1 MSDGGRKGRVIL
13 VISSSGMPGRGR
25 LGRVLAGGAGVCL
38 AAALLGSSV
47 AAAAAAVPRVAA
59 TVAGSLFGVSC
70 FSTGSCVAVGQR
82 SSTAQGPGGTLAEK
96 WNGTKWSVVT
106 SPNPAGSDGARL
118 GGVAC
123 TAATSCLA
131 VGNYRDG
138 TSGDTLP
145 MAEKWNGTAWSLV
158 TVPAPSGSTSAVLD
172 GVACTGASNCFAVGN
187 SMDNTL
193 TERWNGAG
201 WSIVSSP
208 SPNPSKPNVLS
219 GVACPSASLCWAV
232 GYTFPTTFT
241 GSLTEKWNG
250 TKWTV
255 VHTPN
260 SSAGE
265 LIGDACS
272 SPTDCV
278 SAGIGNGLFA
288 IGQLW
293 NGTTWAK
300 ALPKKPAGATES
312 ELNGVSCP
320 AGGAA
325 CESAGSFTDASGS
338 PALAEGWNGTAWALQ
353 STPAIS
359 GSTFA
364 TLESVSC
371 TTASNCW
378 AVGVNDTSSGS
389 DPLIEKWN
397 GTAWSV
403 TAS

>member
-1 MSDGGRKGRVIL
+1 MPWRGRV
-13 VISSSGMPGRGR
+13 GRA
-25 LGRVLAGGAGVCL
+25 LAGAAGICL
-38 AAALLGSSV
+38 AAALLGSS
-47 AAAAAAVPRVAA
+47 AAAAAAVPRYRVAA

-70 FSTGSCVAVGQR
+70 FSTSSCVAVGQR
-82 SSTAQGPGGTLAEK
+82 SATAQGPGGTLAEK

-106 SPNPAGSDGARL
+106 SPDPAGSDGARL
-118 GGVAC
+118 DGVTC
-123 TAATSCLA
+123 TAAKSCLA
-131 VGNYRDG
+131 VGNYADA
-138 TSGDTLP
+138 SHDTLP
-145 MAEKWNGTAWSLV
+145 MAEQWNGTAWSLV
-158 TVPAPSGSTSAVLD
+158 TVPAPAGTTDAYLEA
-172 GVACTGASNCFAVGN
+172 VACSSATNCFAVGG
-187 SMDNTL
+187 SMDSTL
-193 TERWNGAG
+193 TERWSGSA
-201 WSIVSSP
+201 WSIVPSP
-208 SPNPSKPNVLS
+208 NPNPSKPNVLS

-232 GYTFPTTFT
+232 GYTFPGDFS

-250 TKWTV
+250 TKWAV
-255 VHTPN
+255 VHTPS

-272 SPTDCV
+272 STTDCV

-288 IGQLW
+288 TGQLW

-300 ALPKKPAGATES
+300 AVPKKPSGATETQ
-312 ELNGVSCP
+312 LDGVSCP
-320 AGGAA
+320 TGGAA
-325 CESAGSFTDASGS
+325 CESTGDFSNSSTSG
-338 PALAEGWNGTAWALQ
+338 ALAEGWDGTAWALQ

-378 AVGVNDTSSGS
+378 AVGVSDTSSGAS
-389 DPLIEKWN
+389 SPLIEKWN

>member
-1 MSDGGRKGRVIL
+1 M
-13 VISSSGMPGRGR
+13 ISTLGLPGRSR
-25 LGRVLAGGAGVCL
+25 LGRAVMGAAGVSL
-38 AAALLGSSV
+38 ATALLGSSV
-47 AAAAAAVPRVAA
+47 TAAAAAGPRHQVAVAV
-59 TVAGSLFGVSC
+59 TGSLFGVSC
-70 FSTGSCVAVGQR
+70 FSTSSCAAVGQR
-82 SSTAQGPGGTLAEK
+82 SATAQGPGGTLAEK
-96 WNGTKWSVVT
+96 WNGTKWTVVA
-106 SPNPAGSDGARL
+106 SPNPAGSSGARL
-118 GGVAC
+118 ASVAC
-123 TAATSCLA
+123 TAAKACLA

-145 MAEKWNGTAWSLV
+145 TAEKWNGTAWSLV
-158 TVPAPSGSTSAVLD
+158 TVPAPAGSTDAFLES
-172 GVACTGASNCFAVGN
+172 VACSSTANCFAVGG

-193 TERWNGAG
+193 TERWNGTA
-201 WSIVSSP
+201 WSIVASP
-208 SPNPSKPNVLS
+208 SPNPSKPNLLS

-232 GYTFPTTFT
+232 GDTFPTSFT

-255 VHTPN
+255 VHTPT

-272 SPTDCV
+272 STTDCV
-278 SAGIGNGLFA
+278 SAGIGNNLFA

-300 ALPKKPAGATES
+300 VAPKKPSGATVT

-320 AGGAA
+320 AGGSA
-325 CESAGSFTDASGS
+325 CESGGTFTNSSGS
-338 PALAEGWNGTAWALQ
+338 GALAEGWNGAAWALQ

-371 TTASNCW
+371 TSATNCW
-378 AVGVNDTSSGS
+378 AVGVSDNSAGS

-397 GTAWSV
+397 GTNWSV